1 MSNIKNDIVL
11 NFHDSLLRQS
21 DLNLLMGPY
30 WLNDQIISFYFE
42 YLERIIFNNENR
54 LLFISPEV
62 TQCIKIVPE
71 TEINIFLDPLKA
83 NEKLFIFFALNNNE
97 ADSVGGTHWS
107 LLIFSRPENKFY
119 HYDSMNSFNL
129 LNCQHLIKVL
139 KKALNCVEADFENVK
154 CLQQTNGYDCGI
166 HVICNVDVV
175 SNHAVKHLKVQGAR
189 QLKNSIIKWKREEI
203 LDVIR
208 DLGGQTF
215 EL

>member
-1 MSNIKNDIVL
+1 MSNKKKLVVL
-11 NFHDSLLRQS
+11 NFHESLLRQS
-21 DLNLLMGPY
+21 DVNLLMGPY

-42 YLERIIFNNENR
+42 YLERIIFKNENR

-71 TEINIFLDPLKA
+71 TEINIFLDPLQA
-83 NEKLFIFFALNNNE
+83 NEKLFIFFALNNNDE

-107 LLIFSRPENKFY
+107 LLVFSRPEKKFF

-129 LNCQHLIKVL
+129 ENCKHLVKVL
-139 KKALNCVEADFENVK
+139 KTALNCVEADFENVK
-154 CLQQTNGYDCGI
+154 CLQQNNGYDCGI
-166 HVICNVDVV
+166 HVICNVDVI
-175 SNHAVKHLKVQGAR
+175 SNHVVKHLKVNGAH
-189 QLKNSIIKWKREEI
+189 QVKNQVIRFKREEI

-208 DLGGQTF
+208 DLGGQF

>member
-1 MSNIKNDIVL
+1 MSTNKKFVVL
-11 NFHDSLLRQS
+11 NFYDSLLRQS
-21 DLNLLMGPY
+21 DVNLLMGPY

-42 YLERIIFNNENR
+42 YLEKIIFKNDNR

-83 NEKLFIFFALNNNE
+83 NEKLFVFFALNNNEE

-107 LLIFSRPENKFY
+107 LLVFSRPEKKFF

-129 LNCQHLIKVL
+129 ENCKHLVKVL
-139 KKALNCVEADFENVK
+139 KPALNCVEADFENVK
-154 CLQQTNGYDCGI
+154 CLQQNNGYDCGI
-166 HVICNVDVV
+166 HVICNVDVI
-175 SNHAVKHLKVQGAR
+175 SNHVVKHLKVQGAH
-189 QLKNSIIKWKREEI
+189 QLKNQVIRFKREEI

-208 DLGGQTF
+208 DLGGQF
-215 EL
+215 

>member
-1 MSNIKNDIVL
+1 MSDKKKFVVL
-11 NFHDSLLRQS
+11 NFHESLLRQS
-21 DLNLLMGPY
+21 DVNLLMGPY

-42 YLERIIFNNENR
+42 YLERIIFKNENR

-71 TEINIFLDPLKA
+71 TEINIFLDPLQA
-83 NEKLFIFFALNNNE
+83 NEKLFIFFALNNNDE

-107 LLIFSRPENKFY
+107 LLVFSRPEKKFF

-129 LNCQHLIKVL
+129 ENCKHLVKVL
-139 KKALNCVEADFENVK
+139 KTALNCVEADFENVK
-154 CLQQTNGYDCGI
+154 CLQQNNGYDCGI
-166 HVICNVDVV
+166 HVICNVDVI
-175 SNHAVKHLKVQGAR
+175 SNHVVKHLKVNGAH
-189 QLKNSIIKWKREEI
+189 QVKNQVIRFKREEI

-208 DLGGQTF
+208 DLGGQF